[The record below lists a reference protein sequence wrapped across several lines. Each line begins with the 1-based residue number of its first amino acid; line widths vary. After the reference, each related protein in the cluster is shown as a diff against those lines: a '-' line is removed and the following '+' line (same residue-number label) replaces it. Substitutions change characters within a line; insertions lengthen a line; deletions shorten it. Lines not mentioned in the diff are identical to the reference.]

1 VTGSVSQTRHWA
13 THLPCPHGAENQGL
27 RCSPY
32 LREAHSP
39 ASSSIH
45 RSSSHSSSIH
55 FSTLTNQ
62 NCCYFYQNSLN
73 KTKCSIRVTEQTLLF
88 LSGSKAQPISFF
100 LLVHLLQFCDNTFFF
115 LDIFFIFLILNKIL
129 LDIFF
134 IYVSNTILKVPYT
147 LPPILLPSPPTLASW
162 PGISLY

>member
-1 VTGSVSQTRHWA
+1 
-13 THLPCPHGAENQGL
+13 
-27 RCSPY
+27 
-32 LREAHSP
+32 
-39 ASSSIH
+39 
-45 RSSSHSSSIH
+45 
-55 FSTLTNQ
+55 
-62 NCCYFYQNSLN
+62 
-73 KTKCSIRVTEQTLLF
+73 
-88 LSGSKAQPISFF
+88 
-100 LLVHLLQFCDNTFFF
+100 